1 MNTINK
7 FLKLL
12 VVMLLFIQT
21 TVAQQISNN
30 NSLMKNCGSC
40 GLTSRLSINGGFS
53 IDEPPECPPC
63 NSARMGFGLDYFHAL
78 KTSQIFDRWGNSISW
93 GINTGGSFF
102 NGSVVPFSGSLPDP
116 FKVDEQTFN
125 AVTGSNNSKSSR
137 YFVGLGPQLNF
148 AIADRFV
155 FSPIF
160 QVGYLGLS
168 QDEFIATQTVT
179 TQAVSPPYTTTTK
192 TYDLLI
198 QTESRS
204 MGLGFIPK
212 ARISYMITNKIGLWA
227 EASYLIGPNIKNSIR
242 TFTPEPLA
250 DSSGAYT
257 LQQMN
262 YGTYSTEIK
271 KNRFNSLGFN
281 FGVVFSIGGRTD
293 THIPIKPDRLKP
305 VVEVN
310 PIIEEMKFPIEIQKI
325 IDAQD
330 NTPTKNFEYVDNPSN
345 KTIQS
350 LCTFEIEKVD
360 IKCDGKDQNGSKK
373 YEVTITYKNLAST
386 GTASLGNYPPNT
398 PCIAILTN
406 GNYLNV
412 NPPGSATFSN
422 LLPNTTSKTI
432 IAAGATQLITF
443 DFVPNPNF
451 TSLGI
456 QGNVITSST
465 SCGNCY
471 DGIEIKLPDCC
482 VACELN
488 PVVASNNSIA
498 VIDPNEGTISVINT
512 VSWPNM
518 ITRIEADLVSVISTP
533 VNYSCNKCNDKVKQ
547 QNNFVLDNKI
557 INSLGWANA
566 GQSIPKPYFT
576 PGVCRALVFNSATAS
591 GINISSGL
599 KISHT
604 IGVAPTSCCGDKV
617 EIWIRYSVWDKD
629 CKVCDQLVKSTISRQ
644 ADCNGNTSGSGSN
657 NTNH

>member
-21 TVAQQISNN
+21 TTAQQISNN
-30 NSLMKNCGSC
+30 IENSLVKNCGSC

-63 NSARMGFGLDYFHAL
+63 NPARMGFGLDYFHAL
-78 KTSQIFDRWGNSISW
+78 KTSQIFDRWGNRISW

-102 NGSVVPFSGSLPDP
+102 NGSVAPFSGSLPDP

-204 MGLGFIPK
+204 MGVGFIPK
-212 ARISYMITNKIGLWA
+212 ARISYMITNKIGFWA

-262 YGTYSTEIK
+262 FGTYSTEIK

-281 FGVVFSIGGRTD
+281 FGVVFSLGGKTK
-293 THIPIKPDRLKP
+293 INNPKKPKPLEP
-305 VVEVN
+305 VVEIN

-325 IDAQD
+325 IDEQD
-330 NTPTKNFEYVDNPSN
+330 NLPIKNFEYNNPKSM
-345 KTIQS
+345 QS
-350 LCTFEIEKVD
+350 LCNFNIEKVD
-360 IKCDGKDQNGSKK
+360 IKCDGKDKNGSKK
-373 YEVTITYKNLAST
+373 YKVTITYKNLALT
-386 GTASLGNYPPNT
+386 GTASLGHYLNA
-398 PCIAILTN
+398 CIATTTN
-406 GNYLNV
+406 GSYLV
-412 NPPGSATFSN
+412 PMPAGSATFSN
-422 LLPNTTSKTI
+422 LLPNTTSKTP
-432 IAAGATQLITF
+432 IAPGSSQNITF
-443 DFVPNPNF
+443 DFVPNSNF
-451 TSLGI
+451 TNLNI
-456 QGNVITSST
+456 KGNLINSASD
-465 SCGNCY
+465 CGNC
-471 DGIEIKLPDCC
+471 DDIISLKLPDCC

-488 PVVASNNSIA
+488 PVVAINNSIA
-498 VIDPNEGTISVINT
+498 VINPNEGTISVTNT
-512 VSWPNM
+512 VSSPNM

-604 IGVAPTSCCGDKV
+604 IGVAPTSCCGDNV

-644 ADCNGNTSGSGSN
+644 AACNGNTSGSGSN

>member
-21 TVAQQISNN
+21 TEAQQISNN
-30 NSLMKNCGSC
+30 NENSLMKNCGSC
-40 GLTSRLSINGGFS
+40 GLTSRLSINGGFTLGKTFNKNN
-53 IDEPPECPPC
+53 I
-63 NSARMGFGLDYFHAL
+63 NTLGFGLDYFHAL
-78 KTSQIFDRWGNSISW
+78 KTSQIFDRWGNRISW
-93 GINTGGSFF
+93 GINTGGFFF
-102 NGSVVPFSGSLPDP
+102 NSDVAPLSGSLPDP
-116 FKVDEQTFN
+116 FKVNEQTFN

-212 ARISYMITNKIGLWA
+212 ARISYMITNKIGFWA
-227 EASYLIGPNIKNSIR
+227 EASYLIGPNIINSIS

-250 DSSGAYT
+250 DSTGAYT

-262 YGTYSTEIK
+262 FGTYSTEIK

-281 FGVVFSIGGRTD
+281 FGVVFSLGGKTK
-293 THIPIKPDRLKP
+293 INVPIKPDRLEP
-305 VVEVN
+305 VVEEK

-330 NTPTKNFEYVDNPSN
+330 NTPTKNFEYNNPKSM
-345 KTIQS
+345 QS
-350 LCTFEIEKVD
+350 LCNFNIEKVD
-360 IKCDGKDQNGSKK
+360 IKCDGKDINGSKK
-373 YEVTITYKNLAST
+373 YKVTITYKNLALT
-386 GTASLGNYPPNT
+386 GTASLGHYLNA
-398 PCIAILTN
+398 CIATTTN
-406 GNYLNV
+406 GSYLV
-412 NPPGSATFSN
+412 PMPAGSATFSN
-422 LLPNTTSKTI
+422 LLPNTTSKTP
-432 IAAGATQLITF
+432 IAPGSTQNITF
-443 DFVPNPNF
+443 DFVPNSNF
-451 TSLGI
+451 TNLNI
-456 QGNVITSST
+456 KGNLINSASD
-465 SCGNCY
+465 CGNC
-471 DGIEIKLPDCC
+471 DDIISLKLPDCC

-488 PVVASNNSIA
+488 PVVAINNSIA
-498 VIDPNEGTISVINT
+498 VIDANEGTISVINT
-512 VSWPNM
+512 VSSPNM
-518 ITRIEADLVSVISTP
+518 ITRIEADLVSVITTP
-533 VNYSCNKCNDKVKQ
+533 VNHSCNKCNDKAKH
-547 QNNFVLDNKI
+547 QNNFVLENKI

-591 GINISSGL
+591 GINISSGV

-617 EIWIRYSVWDKD
+617 DIWIRYTVWDKD

-644 ADCNGNTSGSGSN
+644 AACNGNSSGSGSN

>member
-21 TVAQQISNN
+21 TAAQQISNN
-30 NSLMKNCGSC
+30 IENSLMKNCGSC
-40 GLTSRLSINGGFS
+40 GLTSRLSINGGLTLGKTYNKNN
-53 IDEPPECPPC
+53 I
-63 NSARMGFGLDYFHAL
+63 NTLGFGLDYFHAI
-78 KTSQIFDRWGNSISW
+78 KTSQIFDRWGNRISW

-102 NGSVVPFSGSLPDP
+102 NGSVAPFSGSLPDP

-204 MGLGFIPK
+204 MGVGFIPK
-212 ARISYMITNKIGLWA
+212 ARISYMITNKIGFWA

-262 YGTYSTEIK
+262 FGTYSTEIK

-281 FGVVFSIGGRTD
+281 FGLVFSLGGKTK
-293 THIPIKPDRLKP
+293 INNPKKPKPLEP
-305 VVEVN
+305 VVEGK
-310 PIIEEMKFPIEIQKI
+310 PINEEMKFPIEIQKI
-325 IDAQD
+325 IDEQD
-330 NTPTKNFEYVDNPSN
+330 NLPIKNFEYNNPKSM
-345 KTIQS
+345 QS
-350 LCTFEIEKVD
+350 LCNFNIEKVD
-360 IKCDGKDQNGSKK
+360 IKCDGKDKNGSKK
-373 YEVTITYKNLAST
+373 YKVTITYKNLALT
-386 GTASLGNYPPNT
+386 GTASLGHYLNA
-398 PCIAILTN
+398 CIATTTN
-406 GNYLNV
+406 GSYLV
-412 NPPGSATFSN
+412 PMPAGSATFSN
-422 LLPNTTSKTI
+422 LLPNTTSKTP
-432 IAAGATQLITF
+432 IAPGSSQNITF
-443 DFVPNPNF
+443 DFVPNSNF
-451 TSLGI
+451 TNLNI
-456 QGNVITSST
+456 KGNLINSASD
-465 SCGNCY
+465 CGNC
-471 DGIEIKLPDCC
+471 DDIISLKLPDCC

-488 PVVASNNSIA
+488 PVVAINNSIA
-498 VIDPNEGTISVINT
+498 VINPNEGTISVINT
-512 VSWPNM
+512 VSSPNM

-547 QNNFVLDNKI
+547 QNNFVLENKI

-576 PGVCRALVFNSATAS
+576 PGVCRSLVFNSATAS
-591 GINISSGL
+591 GINISSGV

-604 IGVAPTSCCGDKV
+604 IGVAPTSCCGDNV

-644 ADCNGNTSGSGSN
+644 AACNGNTSGSGSN

>member
-21 TVAQQISNN
+21 TTAQQISNN
-30 NSLMKNCGSC
+30 IENSLMKNCGSC
-40 GLTSRLSINGGFS
+40 GLTSRLSINGGFTLGKTYNKNN
-53 IDEPPECPPC
+53 I
-63 NSARMGFGLDYFHAL
+63 NTLGFGLDYFHAI

-93 GINTGGSFF
+93 GINAGGSFF

-116 FKVDEQTFN
+116 FKVDEQIFN

-204 MGLGFIPK
+204 MGVGFIPK
-212 ARISYMITNKIGLWA
+212 ARISYMITNKIGFWA

-262 YGTYSTEIK
+262 FGTYSTEIK

-281 FGVVFSIGGRTD
+281 FGVVFSLGGKTK
-293 THIPIKPDRLKP
+293 INNPKKPKPLEP
-305 VVEVN
+305 VVEIN

-325 IDAQD
+325 IDEQD
-330 NTPTKNFEYVDNPSN
+330 NLPIKNFEYNNPKSM
-345 KTIQS
+345 QS
-350 LCTFEIEKVD
+350 LCNFNIEKVD

-373 YEVTITYKNLAST
+373 YKVTITYKNLALT
-386 GTASLGNYPPNT
+386 GTASLGHYLNA
-398 PCIAILTN
+398 CIATTTN
-406 GNYLNV
+406 GSYLV
-412 NPPGSATFSN
+412 PMPAGSATFSN
-422 LLPNTTSKTI
+422 LLPNTTSKTP
-432 IAAGATQLITF
+432 IAPGSSQNITF
-443 DFVPNPNF
+443 DFVPNSNF
-451 TSLGI
+451 TNLNI
-456 QGNVITSST
+456 KGNLINSASD
-465 SCGNCY
+465 CGNC
-471 DGIEIKLPDCC
+471 DDIISLKLPDCC

-488 PVVASNNSIA
+488 PVVAINNSIA
-498 VIDPNEGTISVINT
+498 VINPNEGTISVINT
-512 VSWPNM
+512 VSSPNM

-547 QNNFVLDNKI
+547 QNNFVLENKI

-604 IGVAPTSCCGDKV
+604 IGVAPTSCCGDNV

-644 ADCNGNTSGSGSN
+644 AACNGNTSGSGSN

>member
-7 FLKLL
+7 FLILL

-21 TVAQQISNN
+21 TAAQQISNN

-40 GLTSRLSINGGFS
+40 GLTSRLSMNAGFTLGKTYNKNNINTL
-53 IDEPPECPPC
+53 
-63 NSARMGFGLDYFHAL
+63 GFGLDYFHAL

-102 NGSVVPFSGSLPDP
+102 NGSVVPFGGSLPDP

-412 NPPGSATFSN
+412 DPPGSATFSN

-512 VSWPNM
+512 VSSPNL

-591 GINISSGL
+591 GINISSGV

>member
-21 TVAQQISNN
+21 TAAQQISNN
-30 NSLMKNCGSC
+30 IENSLMKNCGSC
-40 GLTSRLSINGGFS
+40 GLTSRLSINGGFTLGKTYNKNN
-53 IDEPPECPPC
+53 I
-63 NSARMGFGLDYFHAL
+63 NSLGFGLDYFHAL
-78 KTSQIFDRWGNSISW
+78 KTSPIFDRWGNRISW

-102 NGSVVPFSGSLPDP
+102 NGSVAPFSGSLPDP

-204 MGLGFIPK
+204 MGVGFIPK
-212 ARISYMITNKIGLWA
+212 ARISYMITNKIGFWA

-262 YGTYSTEIK
+262 FGTYSTEIK

-281 FGVVFSIGGRTD
+281 FGVVFSLGGKTK
-293 THIPIKPDRLKP
+293 INNPKKPKPLEP
-305 VVEVN
+305 VVEIN

-325 IDAQD
+325 IDEQD
-330 NTPTKNFEYVDNPSN
+330 NLPIKNFEYNNPKSM
-345 KTIQS
+345 QS
-350 LCTFEIEKVD
+350 LCNFNIEKVD

-373 YEVTITYKNLAST
+373 YKVTISYKNLGAP
-386 GTASLGNYPPNT
+386 GTASLGDYLTACSPS
-398 PCIAILTN
+398 ATN
-406 GNYLNV
+406 GNYIEV
-412 NPPGSATFSN
+412 TPSGSATISN
-422 LLPNTTSKTI
+422 LLPNTTTKTI
-432 IAAGATQLITF
+432 IAAGTTQLITF
-443 DFVPNPNF
+443 DFVPNSGF
-451 TSLGI
+451 TSINI
-456 QGNVITSST
+456 QGNVINSAT
-465 SCGNCY
+465 SCGSCDDIITLN
-471 DGIEIKLPDCC
+471 LPDCC

-488 PVVASNNSIA
+488 PVVAINNSIA
-498 VIDPNEGTISVINT
+498 VINPNEGTISVINT
-512 VSWPNM
+512 VSSPNM

-557 INSLGWANA
+557 INNLGWANA

-576 PGVCRALVFNSATAS
+576 PGVCRSLVFNSATAS
-591 GINISSGL
+591 GINISSGV

-604 IGVAPTSCCGDKV
+604 IGVAPTSCCGDNV
-617 EIWIRYSVWDKD
+617 IIWIRYSVWDKD

-644 ADCNGNTSGSGSN
+644 AACNGNTSGSGSN